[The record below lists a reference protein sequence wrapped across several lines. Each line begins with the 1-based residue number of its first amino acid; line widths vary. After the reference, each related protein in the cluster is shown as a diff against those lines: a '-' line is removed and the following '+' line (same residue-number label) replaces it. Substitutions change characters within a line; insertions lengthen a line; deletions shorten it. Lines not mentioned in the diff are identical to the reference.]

1 MIQVYEA
8 TDVGRVR
15 PVNEDSEAAFEPC
28 VCVVAD
34 GMGGAAAGE
43 VASQILIKSA
53 RERLYAKNSIT
64 ETDLAEAIRT
74 ANAEILENAR
84 LYPERKGMGTTATIL
99 HVSEPQGRAY
109 WAHVG
114 DSRLYCLRDGALT
127 QVTRDHSY
135 VEDLVANGTIT
146 EEEARVHPQ
155 KNVLTRAVG
164 VVPEVEVDTGAFPV
178 KDGDIFLLA
187 TDGLMKMMEDGEIA
201 DMLGTHRGS
210 GENLAQMLINHALDV
225 GGVDNVTAIV
235 VVYAS

>member
-1 MIQVYEA
+1 MIKIYEA

-15 PVNEDSEAAFEPC
+15 PVNEDSETAFEPC

-43 VASQILIKSA
+43 IASQILIKTV
-53 RERLYAKNSIT
+53 RERLYEKTSIT
-64 ETDLAEAIRT
+64 EQDLAETIRA

-84 LYPERKGMGTTATIL
+84 LYPERKGMGTTATLL
-99 HVSEPQGRAY
+99 HISEARGQAY

-114 DSRLYCLRDGALT
+114 DSRLYCLRGGTLK
-127 QVTRDHSY
+127 QITRDHSY
-135 VEDLVANGTIT
+135 VEDLVENGTIT

-164 VVPEVEVDTGAFPV
+164 VLPEVEVDTGAFLV

-187 TDGLMKMMEDGEIA
+187 TDGLMKMMEDREIA
-201 DMLGTHRGS
+201 ASLVTKRGS
-210 GENLAQMLINHALDV
+210 GENLAQLLVNRALSV